1 MKRFDSQVVLV
12 TGATSGIGKATALAF
27 AKEGAKLSVAG
38 RRNEEGQQV
47 VDQIKQLDGQALF
60 VKTDV
65 ADEEQVKALV
75 DKTVSVY
82 GRLDIAVNNAGTE
95 GTMVPVVEQTIDNYR
110 HTYDVNVLGVLLSM
124 KHEIPA
130 MKQTGGGAI
139 VNVSSIAGVI
149 SMPGMSVYSG
159 SKHAVLGMTK
169 SAALE
174 MAQEN
179 IRINAVSPGGVE
191 TDMAERFTGGQEDVK
206 NQLAAM
212 HPMNRW
218 GKSDE
223 VAKAIMF
230 LSSSDASFVTGQHL
244 LVDGGFTAQ

>member
-1 MKRFDSQVVLV
+1 MNRFENKSVLI

-27 AKEGAKLSVAG
+27 AKEGAKLSLAG
-38 RRNEEGQQV
+38 RREKEGQNV
-47 VDQIKQLDGQALF
+47 VDEIKQLGGEAFFL
-60 VKTDV
+60 KTDV
-65 ADEEQVKALV
+65 AQEDQVRALV
-75 DKTVSVY
+75 NKTVSTY
-82 GRLDIAVNNAGTE
+82 GQLNIAINNAGVE
-95 GTMVPVVEQTIDNYR
+95 GAMDPVVEQTVENYR
-110 HTYDVNVLGVLLSM
+110 HIYDVNVLGVLLSM

-130 MKQTGGGAI
+130 MKQAGGGAI

-149 SMPGMSVYSG
+149 SFPGMSVYSG

-174 MAQEN
+174 MAQEG
-179 IRINAVSPGGVE
+179 IRINAVSPGGIE
-191 TDMAERFTGGQEDVK
+191 TDMADRFTGGQEEVK
-206 NQLAAM
+206 KQFAAM

-218 GKSDE
+218 GKPDE

-230 LSSSDASFVTGQHL
+230 LSSSDASFTTGQHL